1 MSTDILIRPV
11 ATIEESLDVEQP
23 WLVFLWNDD
32 VNSRGYVIHAL
43 VKVLEC
49 AREKAAQLMHEA
61 DGNGK
66 TVVFSGD
73 LEKATAV
80 ATGLHSWT
88 LNATVGQDT

>member
-1 MSTDILIRPV
+1 MSTDILIRPEI
-11 ATIEESLDVEQP
+11 TFEEHLDTERP

-32 VNSRGYVIHAL
+32 VNSRGYVIRAL
-43 VKVLEC
+43 EKVLEC
-49 AREKAAQLMHEA
+49 SREKAAQLMHEA

-73 LEKATAV
+73 LADATAKATA
-80 ATGLHSWT
+80 LHGWT